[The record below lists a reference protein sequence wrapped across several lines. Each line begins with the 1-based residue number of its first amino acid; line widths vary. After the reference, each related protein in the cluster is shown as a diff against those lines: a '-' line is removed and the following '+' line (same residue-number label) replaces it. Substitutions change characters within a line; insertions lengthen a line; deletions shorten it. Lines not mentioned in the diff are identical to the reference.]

1 MKKLCITIL
10 LVGAL
15 LNTKAQTLSNKLFA
29 GGSVSFEFAKA
40 SVNDNS
46 KTYNN
51 PKGIQNYSISPYI
64 GYHLSNRIAIG
75 LQLGYSSTENALLG
89 YYRHNNI
96 IDSIQRSY
104 ITNKTYSVAPYIRY
118 YFPITEKFCVYLN
131 TSIPIS
137 YAENT
142 NTVISTLYSS
152 AANGYVAIQPT
163 NTIKSIGI
171 NISPVFQ
178 WFFRDNIAI
187 TGSVGALYYTHSKIE
202 TTKNIYPALTDN
214 VDDLKMTLSTGLSF
228 GVVFYFGKGKKAE

>member
-40 SVNDNS
+40 SVDDNS

-51 PKGIQNYSISPYI
+51 PKAIQIYSITPCF

-75 LQLGYSSTENALLG
+75 LQLFYSSSECNYMD
-89 YYRHNNI
+89 YYSSKNV
-96 IDSIQRSY
+96 IDSTLKY
-104 ITNKTYSVAPYIRY
+104 KITNKTYSIAPFLRY
-118 YFPITEKFCVYLN
+118 YIPINDKFRIYINTAFPFSYSKSDN
-131 TSIPIS
+131 TSYIS
-137 YAENT
+137 YSGP
-142 NTVISTLYSS
+142 ST
-152 AANGYVAIQPT
+152 GQIQVQPT

-178 WFFRDNIAI
+178 WFVKDNIAI